1 MTQKLQ
7 QIYKNLLLLNMFP
20 LSLTWLAENKDFL
33 RSKLAG
39 EGVS

>member
-1 MTQKLQ
+1 MTQKTSADLQ
-7 QIYKNLLLLNMFP
+7 NLLLLNTFP
-20 LSLTWLAENKDFL
+20 LSLTWLTENEDFL